1 VRCGGAHSAHDR
13 LGEVLITKR
22 RRRRPDWRKLGLL
35 VLTALALA
43 AAWRYT
49 PLKEFVAPENITKW
63 ARAVREVWWAPI
75 VLVLT
80 YTPAAVLMIP
90 RPVLTLF
97 AVIAFGV
104 WLGLAYAAAGI
115 MAAALATY
123 YAGRVMPE
131 QKMRRLA
138 GAALDPAVK
147 VLRKHAVLAMF
158 VLNQV
163 PVPPFAVQG
172 LIAGG
177 IRVNVWRYALGSL
190 LGIAPALAAWTVFGD
205 QLARALEDPS
215 KISWWLIA
223 LAIVVL
229 AVFTYFVRQ
238 WFATQAAAQ

>member
-1 VRCGGAHSAHDR
+1 VRCAGAHSTYDR

-35 VLTALALA
+35 ILAAAALA

-49 PLKEFVAPENITKW
+49 PLKDLVAPENVSKW

-75 VLVLT
+75 VLVLG

-131 QKMRRLA
+131 
-138 GAALDPAVK
+138 
-147 VLRKHAVLAMF
+147 
-158 VLNQV
+158 
-163 PVPPFAVQG
+163 G

-177 IRVNVWRYALGSL
+177 IRVNAWRYALGSL
-190 LGIAPALAAWTVFGD
+190 LGMAPALAAWSVFGD

-215 KISWWLIA
+215 KVSWWLLA

>member
-1 VRCGGAHSAHDR
+1 M
-13 LGEVLITKR
+13 
-22 RRRRPDWRKLGLL
+22 
-35 VLTALALA
+35 
-43 AAWRYT
+43 
-49 PLKEFVAPENITKW
+49 
-63 ARAVREVWWAPI
+63 REVWWAPI
-75 VLVLT
+75 ALVLA
-80 YTPAAVLMIP
+80 YTPAAALMIP

-138 GAALDPAVK
+138 GAGLDPAVK

-177 IRVNVWRYALGSL
+177 IRVNVWRYGLGSL
-190 LGIAPALAAWTVFGD
+190 LGVAPALVAWTVFGD
-205 QLARALEDPS
+205 QLTRALEDPS
-215 KISWWLIA
+215 KISWWLVA
-223 LAIVVL
+223 LAIAML
-229 AVFTYFVRQ
+229 AVFTYFVRR
-238 WFATQAAAQ
+238 WFVTLAAAR

>member
-1 VRCGGAHSAHDR
+1 MR
-13 LGEVLITKR
+13 TR
-22 RRRRPDWRKLGLL
+22 RDRRPDWRKLGLL
-35 VLTALALA
+35 VLAVASLA

-49 PLKEFVAPENITKW
+49 PLKDFLAPENITKW

-75 VLVLT
+75 ALVLA
-80 YTPAAVLMIP
+80 YTPASLLMIP

-97 AVIAFGV
+97 AAIAFGV

-115 MAAALATY
+115 MLAALATY

-131 QKMRRLA
+131 PKMRRLA

-147 VLRKHAVLAMF
+147 VLRKHGVLALF

-172 LIAGG
+172 VVAGG
-177 IRVNVWRYALGSL
+177 MRVNVWHYALGSL
-190 LGIAPALAAWTVFGD
+190 LGMAPALAAWGVFGG
-205 QLARALEDPS
+205 QLTRALEDPS
-215 KISWWLIA
+215 KISWWLLA

-238 WFATQAAAQ
+238 WFAKQAAAQ

>member
-1 VRCGGAHSAHDR
+1 
-13 LGEVLITKR
+13 
-22 RRRRPDWRKLGLL
+22 
-35 VLTALALA
+35 
-43 AAWRYT
+43 
-49 PLKEFVAPENITKW
+49 
-63 ARAVREVWWAPI
+63 
-75 VLVLT
+75 
-80 YTPAAVLMIP
+80 
-90 RPVLTLF
+90 
-97 AVIAFGV
+97 
-104 WLGLAYAAAGI
+104 

-172 LIAGG
+172 VIAGG
-177 IRVNVWRYALGSL
+177 IRVNVWHYALGSL
-190 LGIAPALAAWTVFGD
+190 LGMAPALAVWTVFGG

-223 LAIVVL
+223 LAIVML

-238 WFATQAAAQ
+238 WFAAQAAAQ

>member
-1 VRCGGAHSAHDR
+1 MSAAA
-13 LGEVLITKR
+13 TKR
-22 RRRRPDWRKLGLL
+22 RRRPRRPDWRKLGLL
-35 VLTALALA
+35 ILAAAALA

-49 PLKEFVAPENITKW
+49 PLKEFLAPESITKW
-63 ARAVREVWWAPI
+63 ARAVRELWWAPLA
-75 VLVLT
+75 LVLA

-177 IRVNVWRYALGSL
+177 IRVNVWHYALGSL
-190 LGIAPALAAWTVFGD
+190 LGIAPALVAWTVFGD
-205 QLARALEDPS
+205 QLTRALEDPS
-215 KISWWLIA
+215 KISWWL
-223 LAIVVL
+223 VVL
-229 AVFTYFVRQ
+229 AVVVLAVLTYFVRR
-238 WFATQAAAQ
+238 WFTAQTAAQ

>member
-1 VRCGGAHSAHDR
+1 MRCAGAHSTYDR

-35 VLTALALA
+35 ILAAAALA

-49 PLKEFVAPENITKW
+49 PLKDLVAPENVSKW

-75 VLVLT
+75 VLVLG

-131 QKMRRLA
+131 
-138 GAALDPAVK
+138 
-147 VLRKHAVLAMF
+147 
-158 VLNQV
+158 
-163 PVPPFAVQG
+163 G

-177 IRVNVWRYALGSL
+177 IRVNAWRYALGSL
-190 LGIAPALAAWTVFGD
+190 LGMAPALAAWSVFGD

-215 KISWWLIA
+215 KVSWWLLA

>member
-1 VRCGGAHSAHDR
+1 MSGTGAA
-13 LGEVLITKR
+13 TKR
-22 RRRRPDWRKLGLL
+22 RRRRPDWRKLALL
-35 VLTALALA
+35 ILAAAALA
-43 AAWRYT
+43 AAWRDT
-49 PLKEFVAPENITKW
+49 PLKEFLAPESITKW

-75 VLVLT
+75 ALVLA
-80 YTPAAVLMIP
+80 YTPASVLMLP

-104 WLGLAYAAAGI
+104 WLGLACAAAGI

-147 VLRKHAVLAMF
+147 VLRKHAVIAMF

-172 LIAGG
+172 VIAGG
-177 IRVNVWRYALGSL
+177 IRVNVWHYALGSL
-190 LGIAPALAAWTVFGD
+190 LGMAPALAVWTVFGD
-205 QLARALEDPS
+205 QLTRALEDPA
-215 KISWWLIA
+215 KMSWWLIA
-223 LAIVVL
+223 LAVVVL
-229 AVFTYFVRQ
+229 ALLTYFVRR